1 MTDTL
6 THKLSWRLRV
16 MMAERNIST
25 ATHLQRLLGK
35 SGYFV
40 TSSQLTR
47 VIKERPER
55 ISTDLL
61 DHLLEI
67 LDCDIDDLLRK
78 DPVSVEGVIPEK
90 SSNKYVET
98 TKPKKERVRREPI
111 ANSPEVDM
119 TGPKVTAIPFPSRKK

>member
-78 DPVSVEGVIPEK
+78 DPVSVEGVTPEK

-111 ANSPEVDM
+111 VNSPEVDM
-119 TGPKVTAIPFPSRKK
+119 TGPKVTAIPFPTRKK